1 MCILLTLVKAP
12 ALQPSP
18 IQVDPI
24 LKQREERLKE
34 EMKQKNE
41 NGIVRQSLCIRDE
54 SKRKCNYKPTKKWSG
69 RLL

>member
-41 NGIVRQSLCIRDE
+41 NGI
-54 SKRKCNYKPTKKWSG
+54 
-69 RLL
+69 